1 MTYTDQGGIVRV
13 NADLSNAYSN
23 NRQSVVNW
31 TRNLEFTNNT
41 LAIHDVCT
49 VGSGVT
55 PIFQLHVPVQPVL
68 QPDNTITAGSLR
80 IVPLHAVTANFVQ
93 MADDHSRGY
102 RVELRNN
109 AGCEFR
115 VELRAQ

>member
-13 NADLSNAYSN
+13 NADLGNAYSN
-23 NRQSVVNW
+23 NRQWVVNW
-31 TRNLEFTNNT
+31 TRDLEFSGNT

-49 VGSGVT
+49 VGAGVT
-55 PIFQLHVPVQPVL
+55 PIFQLHVPVQPVT
-68 QPDNTITAGSLR
+68 QPDNSIVAGTLR
-80 IVPLHAVTANFVQ
+80 IVPMHAVTANFVQ
-93 MADDHSRGY
+93 MTGDHSKGW

-109 AGCEFR
+109 AACEFR

>member
-1 MTYTDQGGIVRV
+1 
-13 NADLSNAYSN
+13 L
-23 NRQSVVNW
+23 VVNW
-31 TRNLEFTNNT
+31 TRQAELTGNT

-49 VGSGVT
+49 VGAGVT

-68 QPDNTITAGSLR
+68 QQDGTIVAGALR
-80 IVPLHAVTANFVQ
+80 IAPLHAVTANFVQ
-93 MADDHSRGY
+93 MGGDHSKGY